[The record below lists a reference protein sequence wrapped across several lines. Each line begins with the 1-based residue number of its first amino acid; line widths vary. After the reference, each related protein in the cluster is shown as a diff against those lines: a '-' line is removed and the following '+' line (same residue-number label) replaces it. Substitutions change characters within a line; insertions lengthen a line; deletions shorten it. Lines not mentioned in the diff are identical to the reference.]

1 MNYFNYIKD
10 MKKEIG
16 IKEFKDLYF
25 ELGGESVWE
34 RVVRRFSDKRKEG
47 RRIKFRVYSRCKNEN
62 LFINLINKLNEIDGG
77 GCEFDRLGGERE
89 LEMNLFVYWDIKKF
103 YKKLDN

>member
-25 ELGGESVWE
+25 GIGGEELWE
-34 RVVRRFSDKRKEG
+34 RLVRRFSDKRKEG
-47 RRIKFRVYSRCKNEN
+47 RRIKFRVYSRCKNEE
-62 LFINLINKLNEIDGG
+62 LFVELVKRLNEIDGEG
-77 GCEFDRLGGERE
+77 WEFSRLGGNRE
-89 LEMNLFVYWDIKKF
+89 WEMNLFVYWDIKKF